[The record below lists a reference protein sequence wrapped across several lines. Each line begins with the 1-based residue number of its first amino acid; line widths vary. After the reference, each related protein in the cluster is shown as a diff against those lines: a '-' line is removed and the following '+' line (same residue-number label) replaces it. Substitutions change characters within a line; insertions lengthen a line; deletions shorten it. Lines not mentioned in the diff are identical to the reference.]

1 MERIKY
7 IMLISLSLMLPGCS
21 VTKKLPVTINQSD
34 SVRIETRYIK
44 YTERDTV
51 YLEIPAQ
58 TAERTTRD
66 STSHLENDYAVSDAR
81 INADGTLYHDLKT
94 KPQEKPVPTEKQVER
109 RDSIIYVDKKLEVP
123 VPVERELSW
132 WEQTCI
138 KWFPYTLV
146 GIVLALCYIFRK
158 PMLNFIRRFI

>member
-21 VTKKLPVTINQSD
+21 ATKKLPVTTNQSD